1 MGKTSA
7 TSIDA
12 SKVAKTGD
20 TMTGTLVV
28 PSINQDTGTT
38 PDATSPVNVT
48 GSTHHRY
55 PTPSALQRY
64 EDVAGWA
71 PTAAPAATGTLKITL
86 PKSWSNT
93 QLVITLRGFSYASP
107 YEHWTMQLSGYSYST
122 TPAWLYARARI
133 HGDTGF
139 GNKVRFGHDGT
150 KLCILL
156 GDLTTPGWTQ
166 YHFIALT
173 EVLTNFQNTTGWG
186 SGWSIDVITSE
197 AGITNIVDADTSFI
211 FGGVSK
217 PAALTVSGTT
227 TLNGP
232 LQVVRPAGSSSLQTQ
247 RNTGDTQYRYS
258 ANVDGLMSWGDG
270 TSALDT
276 NLYRTSAG
284 VLKSDGA
291 INAVNGFQVN
301 GVGLG
306 AWTAYTPTLTGT
318 GWALGN
324 AAVDA
329 TYARIGKTVYYRVQI
344 VWGSTSTF
352 GSVQPIVSLPSTMVS
367 AVHGA
372 GTSTAIDVGT
382 TFYHWDVYYT
392 SSTTVK
398 PVVRGVDGATTNT
411 PTGTVP
417 FAWASGDALLIHGW
431 YQEA

>member
-7 TSIDA
+7 TTVTSTSA
-12 SKVAKTGD
+12 LVKKSGD

-28 PSINQDTGTT
+28 PAVTQVGAATSATTNYTTVTGDAGARYAVYADGKQAWGAGTGALDTNLYRNGADTLKTDDAFVAGSTLSVTGTT
-38 PDATSPVNVT
+38 
-48 GSTHHRY
+48 
-55 PTPSALQRY
+55 
-64 EDVAGWA
+64 
-71 PTAAPAATGTLKITL
+71 TANG
-86 PKSWSNT
+86 
-93 QLVITLRGFSYASP
+93 VI
-107 YEHWTMQLSGYSYST
+107 
-122 TPAWLYARARI
+122 
-133 HGDTGF
+133 
-139 GNKVRFGHDGT
+139 
-150 KLCILL
+150 
-156 GDLTTPGWTQ
+156 
-166 YHFIALT
+166 
-173 EVLTNFQNTTGWG
+173 
-186 SGWSIDVITSE
+186 
-197 AGITNIVDADTSFI
+197 
-211 FGGVSK
+211 
-217 PAALTVSGTT
+217 
-227 TLNGP
+227 
-232 LQVVRPAGSSSLQTQ
+232 QVVRAAGSTSFAALRS
-247 RNTGDTQYRYS
+247 TGDTQYRYVT
-258 ANVDGLMSWGDG
+258 NVDGLMSWGDG
-270 TSALDT
+270 TGAQDT

-306 AWTAYTPTLTGT
+306 AWTSYTPTLTGT

-329 TYARIGKTVYYRVQI
+329 TYARVGKTVFYRVQI
-344 VWGSTSTF
+344 VWGSTSTY

-372 GTSTAIDVGT
+372 GTATAIDVGT
-382 TFYHWDVYYT
+382 TLYHWDVYYT